1 MSSPHS
7 HFSPLTVRERDTCM
21 CIRGEKC
28 SSYAPG
34 HGLHLIQA
42 RLVSA
47 TPSEWRDAIVESS
60 DAATG
65 DIVVR
70 TIDGGPAVSLWNGAG
85 AADAVSPGTPV
96 ALHGRYHVLAIG
108 PARFNVLTD

>member
-7 HFSPLTVRERDTCM
+7 HFPPLTVRERETCM
-21 CIRGEKC
+21 CIHGANC

-47 TPSEWRDAIVESS
+47 TPSEWVDAIVEQT

-65 DIVVR
+65 DILVR
-70 TIDGGPAVSLWNGAG
+70 MIDNGSAVTLWNGAG
-85 AADAVSPGTPV
+85 AAAAVSVGTPV
-96 ALHGRYHVLAIG
+96 ALHSRYHVLAIG
-108 PARFNVLTD
+108 AVRFNVLTD